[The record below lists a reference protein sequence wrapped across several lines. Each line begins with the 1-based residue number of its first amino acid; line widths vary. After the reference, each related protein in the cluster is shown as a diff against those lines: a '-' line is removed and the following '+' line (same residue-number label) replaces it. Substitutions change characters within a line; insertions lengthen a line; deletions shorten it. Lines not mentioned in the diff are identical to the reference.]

1 MRILLSVTM
10 MEIIILRTIIEM
22 LRTLKMTVLMMVVQ
36 IYFAS
41 NFTLDNED
49 LNRKFSDELYD
60 F

>member
-22 LRTLKMTVLMMVVQ
+22 LRTLKMMVLMMVIQ

>member
-1 MRILLSVTM
+1 
-10 MEIIILRTIIEM
+10 
-22 LRTLKMTVLMMVVQ
+22 MTVLMMVVQ